1 MQLKCFLTSP
11 PPEDIILELGN
22 ILAPSSSPSLIPIGQ
37 SNVMVNGISNS
48 AESIDDIPEEN
59 TSSDHL
65 TVSSQ
70 QAPPSPLTRST
81 DSRSSS
87 HHSPLPSR
95 YTPKGHRRTGSDP
108 FAFKP
113 TIHARPNNYYNRSY
127 SHAHFAVGGGSGT
140 NSPPDLGSIDFR
152 GEAITFK
159 ATTAGIIASLSHCME
174 VMNKREEYWQKKFE
188 KVCGQIT

>member
-1 MQLKCFLTSP
+1 M
-11 PPEDIILELGN
+11 
-22 ILAPSSSPSLIPIGQ
+22 A
-37 SNVMVNGISNS
+37 NGISNS

-59 TSSDHL
+59 TTPDRHPP
-65 TVSSQ
+65 VSSQ

-81 DSRSSS
+81 DNKSSN

-95 YTPKGHRRTGSDP
+95 YIPKGHRRADSDP

-113 TIHARPNNYYNRSY
+113 LHSRPYQRSH
-127 SHAHFAVGGGSGT
+127 SHAHFAVGGFSGSGT

-159 ATTAGIIASLSHCME
+159 ATTAGIIASLSHCMD
-174 VMNKREEYWQKKFE
+174 VMSKREEYWQKKFE
-188 KVCGQIT
+188 KVRLC

>member
-1 MQLKCFLTSP
+1 M
-11 PPEDIILELGN
+11 
-22 ILAPSSSPSLIPIGQ
+22 
-37 SNVMVNGISNS
+37 MVNGISTS
-48 AESIDDIPEEN
+48 AESIDNIPEEN
-59 TSSDHL
+59 TSSDYL

-81 DSRSSS
+81 DSKASS

-113 TIHARPNNYYNRSY
+113 AILARPNNYYQRPY
-127 SHAHFAVGGGSGT
+127 SHAHFAVGGVSGSGT

-188 KVCGQIT
+188 KVCAVVRPAVQIIGI